1 MLWWI
6 FALVIVTILSYLVDV
21 GYFPFLH
28 DAKVP
33 VVNGSIMS
41 FLILLCTLGIL
52 GRMLYMSRKGQME
65 NLQKKVEEL
74 EKELA
79 ALRAK

>member
-28 DAKVP
+28 DARIP
-33 VVNGSIMS
+33 ILNGSIMS
-41 FLILLCTLGIL
+41 LLMLLCTLGIL
-52 GRMLYMSRKGQME
+52 GRMLYMSKKGQKE
-65 NLQKKVEEL
+65 NLQKKVQEL